1 MVRGLPSNPLY
12 AKKVRLFEMTKAR
25 KESMMDDIIK
35 KFGYEDNRT
44 IAFCGMC
51 ENPEVSDFSINE
63 VYEDFMSL

>member
-1 MVRGLPSNPLY
+1 
-12 AKKVRLFEMTKAR
+12 MTKAR
-25 KESMMDDIIK
+25 KEKMMDDIIK

>member
-1 MVRGLPSNPLY
+1 
-12 AKKVRLFEMTKAR
+12 MTKAR
-25 KESMMDDIIK
+25 KERMMDDMIK

-63 VYEDFMSL
+63 VYEDFMNLNYI